1 MTHPESAVQVQFLGS
16 GDAFGSGGR
25 LQSCILVTH
34 PAGRFLID
42 CGASAM
48 ISLRRFGV
56 DPNSIDSIFITHLHG
71 DHFGGLPFFI
81 LDARLVS
88 RRTAPLL
95 VAGPPGLAKRLP
107 GAMEA
112 CFPGSWGAKRKF
124 ATDVREMEPR
134 VSLPSGAVRVTP
146 FIGLHPSGENAYS
159 LRFEVGGRVIS
170 CTGDTEWTEA
180 LAEAARGADL
190 LIAEAY
196 FYEKKVPFHLD
207 YRTLVEKSA
216 GLGIRR
222 TVITH
227 MSADML
233 SKTGLAACDVAD
245 DGKVFEVSGADSG
258 LRSLPLGT

>member
-1 MTHPESAVQVQFLGS
+1 MMQTHSTVQVQFLGS

-25 LQSCILVTH
+25 LQSCVHVSH
-34 PAGRFLID
+34 PGGRFLID

-48 ISLRRFGV
+48 ISLRRFGI
-56 DPNSIDSIFITHLHG
+56 DPNTIYSVFLTHLHG

-81 LDARLVS
+81 LDAQLVS
-88 RRTAPLL
+88 RRSVPLV
-95 VAGPPGLAKRLP
+95 VAGPPGIARRLP
-107 GAMEA
+107 EAMEA
-112 CFPGSWGAKRKF
+112 FFPGSSGVQRKF
-124 ATDVREMEPR
+124 EIDVKEMEPR
-134 VSLPSGAVRVTP
+134 VSLSAGAVRVTP
-146 FIGLHPSGENAYS
+146 YIGLHPSGENAYS
-159 LRFEVGGRVIS
+159 LRIEVGGKVIS
-170 CTGDTEWTEA
+170 CSGDTEWTEA

-227 MSADML
+227 MSTDML
-233 SKTGLAACDVAD
+233 AKAGLAECEVAD
-245 DGKVFEVSGADSG
+245 DGKILE
-258 LRSLPLGT
+258 L

>member
-1 MTHPESAVQVQFLGS
+1 MMNTGSTVQVQFLGS

-25 LQSCILVTH
+25 LQSCILVYH
-34 PAGRFLID
+34 LGGRFLID

-48 ISLRRFGV
+48 VSLRRFGI
-56 DPNSIDSIFITHLHG
+56 DPNTIDSIFLTHLHG

-81 LDARLVS
+81 LDAQLVS
-88 RRTAPLL
+88 RRSAPLL

-107 GAMEA
+107 VAMDA
-112 CFPGSWGAKRKF
+112 FFPGSSGVKRKF
-124 ATDVREMEPR
+124 EIGVRQMEPR
-134 VSLPSGAVRVTP
+134 IPLLAGAVRVTP
-146 FIGLHPSGENAYS
+146 YIGLHPSGDNAYS
-159 LRFEVGGRVIS
+159 LRIEVGSKVIACS
-170 CTGDTEWTEA
+170 GDTEWTEA

-196 FYEKKVPFHLD
+196 FYEKKVPYHLD

-227 MSADML
+227 MSSDML
-233 SKTGLAACDVAD
+233 SKAGLVGCDVAA
-245 DGKVFEVSGADSG
+245 DGKILE
-258 LRSLPLGT
+258 L